1 MRKKRYAVVF
11 AALIT
16 GALVF
21 AAAAWAVNAST
32 VDFKLKDSSVPKKDF
47 KKESL
52 TVHTST
58 ETVPP
63 GGFPTPTTNV
73 NLDFDDD
80 IKFTTKGVPKCTE
93 DISTM
98 DTAGAIAACG
108 DSKVGS
114 GTANARVPV
123 TFTNFPA
130 VVTAFNGPKQNGNPT
145 ILLHT
150 RVATPVPVTVVIT
163 GELQDSPLGGDF
175 GKRLAVWVP
184 PTGTSLTDFRTKVK
198 AGKYVSA
205 RCHDSDKT
213 WNVRASFTY
222 QDTTTET
229 QNDTQGCTVA

>member
-1 MRKKRYAVVF
+1 MRKKRYAVIF
-11 AALIT
+11 AALTT

-52 TVHTST
+52 FVHTT
-58 ETVPP
+58 TDTVPP
-63 GGFPTPTTNV
+63 GGFPSPTTSV

-80 IKFTTKGVPKCTE
+80 IKFTTKGIPKCTA

-98 DTAGAIAACG
+98 DTAAARAACG
-108 DSKVGS
+108 TSQVGT

-150 RVATPVPVTVVIT
+150 RVATPVPVTVVIA

-175 GKRLAVWVP
+175 GKRLAVSVP
-184 PTGTSLTDFRTKVK
+184 PTGTALTDFQTTVK
-198 AGKYVSA
+198 RGKYISA
-205 RCHDSDKT
+205 RCHDKNKT
-213 WNVRASFTY
+213 WNVRATFTY
-222 QDTTTET
+222 QDTTTEV
-229 QNDTQGCTVA
+229 QNDTQGCRVA